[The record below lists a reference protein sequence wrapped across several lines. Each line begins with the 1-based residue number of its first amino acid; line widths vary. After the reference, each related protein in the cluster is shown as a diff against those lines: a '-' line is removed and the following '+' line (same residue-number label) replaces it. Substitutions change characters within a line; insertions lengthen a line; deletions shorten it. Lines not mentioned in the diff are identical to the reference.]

1 MKREIIITGD
11 GSPTLFVPELDEHYH
26 SIHGAYNESMHV
38 FIQAGLEHQLKTF
51 PELKILEIG
60 LGTASNL
67 LLTIQYLSAHK
78 NKVIYDAIE
87 PFPLDAAV
95 IEQLSSH
102 YTNLYQSSAS
112 LFEQIHT
119 AVANTPVLL
128 NTQFQFTRLENTLE
142 QITFS
147 ATYNLIYFDA
157 FGPRAQPEIWSLA
170 NFEKL
175 YQVMDNNGVLVTYC
189 AKGEVRRTM
198 QAAGFSV
205 EKLPG
210 PPGKREMLRATK
222 NAVNFAL

>member
-38 FIQAGLEHQLKTF
+38 FIQAGLAHQLNTF
-51 PELKILEIG
+51 SELKILEIG

-67 LLTIQYLSAHK
+67 LLTMQYLSAHK

-87 PFPLDAAV
+87 PFPLETAV
-95 IEQLSSH
+95 IKQLSSH
-102 YTNLYQSSAS
+102 YTNLYQTSPA

-119 AVANTPVLL
+119 AAANTPILL

-142 QITFS
+142 QIPFS
-147 ATYNLIYFDA
+147 STYNLIYFDA

-175 YQVMDNNGVLVTYC
+175 YQVMETGGVLVTYC